1 MKSTHTKLP
10 VFSREKAFNAA
21 GIVMGALALSTVLGF
36 GREVVIAAL
45 LGISPQVDAYLA
57 ARIIPMDFFE
67 MLLVA
72 FNLSFIPI
80 FTGALI
86 SESPE
91 KAWKMAGS
99 IFTLGLIVCI
109 AFSIAGIIFAPW
121 LISTIA
127 VGFSPVIKS
136 LSVSIMRCI
145 FTGLVFFFIAKFLT
159 AILHSYREFT
169 APAFFGFT
177 TNTVIILSV
186 ILLVPAWGIS
196 ALAAGCVFALF
207 FNCLIQLPAFLPY
220 AGNLRLNIDLSNPYV
235 KQMARM
241 MCLILMGSSMG
252 RINEIVSLHFA
263 SSLSPGS
270 VAALNYSFKIVGLPV
285 QLFAIAMNI
294 VIYPLMSEHAAR
306 KDFKKL
312 NSVCSLGLRMILLG
326 MLPAAT
332 ILIILRVPVVRLLFE
347 RGAFDASATSCTSD
361 AMFFYSLGL
370 PFIACVQVLFSCSFA
385 LQETKIP
392 IIATATGIL
401 TNFMCC
407 YVFSRY
413 TGLGYRGIALATSI
427 ATLLAFCVLSVYLYK
442 KLGGLETDRLLSSFI
457 RLCIS
462 SLFMAFVI
470 IVFSS
475 WLQTVLDVSL
485 LYSKFLL
492 VTLSVLSGASVFISL
507 ILLFRLEELWIIID
521 IIKKKIYKTVKSE
534 K

>member
-1 MKSTHTKLP
+1 MNHNKLP

-21 GIVMGALALSTVLGF
+21 GIIMVALALSTVLGF
-36 GREVVIAAL
+36 GREMVIAAL

-80 FTGALI
+80 FTRALI
-86 SESPE
+86 SEAPE
-91 KAWKMAGS
+91 KAWRMAGS

-109 AFSIAGIIFAPW
+109 VFSIAGIIFAPL
-121 LISTIA
+121 LISIIGA
-127 VGFSPVIKS
+127 GFSPLIKN

-177 TNTVIILSV
+177 TNTIIILSV
-186 ILLVPAWGIS
+186 ILLVPTWGIS

-207 FNCLIQLPAFLPY
+207 FNCLIQIPAFLPY
-220 AGNLRLNIDLSNPYV
+220 SGNLNLNIDLSNPYV
-235 KQMARM
+235 KQMFAM

-285 QLFAIAMNI
+285 QLFALAMNI

-312 NSVCSLGLRMILLG
+312 SSVCSLGIRMILLG

-332 ILIILRVPVVRLLFE
+332 ILIILRIPLVRLLFE

-392 IIATATGIL
+392 IIATVTGISA
-401 TNFMCC
+401 NFISC
-407 YVFSRY
+407 YIFFHY
-413 TGLGYRGIALATSI
+413 TDLGSRGIALATSI
-427 ATLLAFCVLSVYLYK
+427 STTLAFCVLSVYLYK
-442 KLGGLETDRLLSSFI
+442 KLGGLEINRLLSSLI
-457 RLCIS
+457 KLCIS
-462 SLFMAFVI
+462 SLSMAFVI
-470 IVFSS
+470 IIVSS
-475 WLQTVLDVSL
+475 WLQNLLDVSVL
-485 LYSKFLL
+485 PNKFLL
-492 VTLSVLSGASVFISL
+492 VALSLLSGAAVFIPL

-521 IIKKKIYKTVKSE
+521 IIKKKISKTVNGE

>member
-1 MKSTHTKLP
+1 VKLTHSKLP

-21 GIVMGALALSTVLGF
+21 GIVMGALALSTILGF
-36 GREVVIAAL
+36 AREMVIAAL

-80 FTGALI
+80 FTRALI

-99 IFTLGLIVCI
+99 IFTAGIIVCI
-109 AFSIAGIIFAPW
+109 CFSLAGILFAPW

-127 VGFSPVIKS
+127 AGFSPLIKS
-136 LSVSIMRCI
+136 LSISIMRCI
-145 FTGLVFFFIAKFLT
+145 FTGLIFFFIAKFLT

-177 TNTVIILSV
+177 TNTIIILSV
-186 ILLVPAWGIS
+186 ILLVPTWGIS
-196 ALAAGCVFALF
+196 ALAIGCVIALF
-207 FNCLIQLPAFLPY
+207 FNCLIQIPAFLPY
-220 AGNLRLNIDLSNPYV
+220 AGNLSLNIDLSNPYL
-235 KQMARM
+235 KQMVAM
-241 MCLILMGSSMG
+241 MFLILMGSSMG
-252 RINEIVSLHFA
+252 RINEIISLHFA

-285 QLFAIAMNI
+285 QLFALAMNI
-294 VIYPLMSEHAAR
+294 VIYPLMSEYAAR
-306 KDFKKL
+306 RDLKKL

-332 ILIILRVPVVRLLFE
+332 VLIILRVPLVRLLFE
-347 RGAFDASATSCTSD
+347 RGAFDAAATSFTSD

-392 IIATATGIL
+392 IIATLTGIL
-401 TNFMCC
+401 TNFISC
-407 YVFSRY
+407 YIFSHY
-413 TGLGYRGIALATSI
+413 TLLEYRGIALATSI
-427 ATLLAFCVLSVYLYK
+427 STTLAFCVLIVYLYR
-442 KLGGLETDRLLSSFI
+442 KLGGLETGRLLSSLI
-457 RLCIS
+457 RLSIA
-462 SLFMAFVI
+462 SLFMAIVI
-470 IVFSS
+470 IAISS
-475 WLQTVLDVSL
+475 WLEQIMDLSVI
-485 LYSKFLL
+485 YNKFLL
-492 VTLSVLSGASVFISL
+492 VAISILSGAAVFIPV

-521 IIKKKIYKTVKSE
+521 IIKKKISKTVSSE
-534 K
+534 Q